1 MSANYLN
8 LYLMPRY
15 AAPLQ
20 TEYRLSPG
28 DGFEGLPS
36 SPSWS

>member
-1 MSANYLN
+1 MTANYLN
-8 LYLMPRY
+8 SHLMPRY

-28 DGFEGLPS
+28 DGFKGLPFC
-36 SPSWS
+36 PVWF